1 MQPDNLSNRAAAEHV
16 VVEIFVRQPD
26 QPAMQPAMQPALQ
39 PALLPAI
46 DRRQREADDHSVSIE
61 ERKGDDLEEERK

>member
-16 VVEIFVRQPD
+16 QAEIFVRQPD
-26 QPAMQPAMQPALQ
+26 QLAMQ
-39 PALLPAI
+39 PALLPAK
-46 DRRQREADDHSVSIE
+46 DRRQREADDHSMSIE